1 MQSSTW
7 KTVLVWLGTF
17 GNIASEKLLRSKSIQ
32 YPKYYTDDD
41 FMSQYGERV
50 HDCVG
55 LIKGYLWSDTPT
67 ATPTYNVLQDKNV
80 SGMYK
85 NCDEYGYISTMPEI
99 KGVLVFKDI
108 SHVGIY
114 IGNGKVIEARGH
126 EYGVVETDLDERNW
140 THWGMLNW
148 IEYIDEKEIKMFQDG
163 DELKAIDYLVDV
175 GEITNKELALMK
187 LETVIDEK
195 WTYIKWANI
204 AKKLYEQNPCASKIL
219 R

>member
-1 MQSSTW
+1 M
-7 KTVLVWLGTF
+7 VWLGTF

-41 FMSQYGERV
+41 FMSQYGARV

-67 ATPTYNVLQDKNV
+67 ATPVYNVLQDKNV
-80 SGMYK
+80 SGMLK
-85 NCDEYGYISTMPEI
+85 NCDENGHISTMPET
-99 KGVLVFKDI
+99 KGVLVFI
-108 SHVGIY
+108 GTSHVGIY

-148 IEYIDEKEIKMFQDG
+148 IEYIDEKEIKMFKDG

-204 AKKLYEQNPCASKIL
+204 AKKLYEQNPSVSKIS